1 MGEEKL
7 QKIVDKSSYTP
18 SVRIAV
24 MGVGG
29 AGCNAV
35 RNMIAHG
42 VSNVEFVAVNTDVQS
57 LNTCT
62 GAMMLQIGEKITN
75 GMGTGGDPEI
85 GREAALEDE
94 TKIINCLEG
103 VDMLFIA
110 AGMGGGTGTGAS
122 PVIAKIAREMGILTV
137 AFVTKPFSF
146 EGKRRERIAREGISI
161 LSEYVDA
168 LIVIPNDKLM
178 EVLGEDCSVFNA
190 FKAADDVLRCGVEG
204 IVNIIH
210 STGYINTDFHDIRSV
225 MANRGMAVMGMG
237 EGEGEKRAE
246 EAVAKAIFN
255 PLVETG
261 EITKAK
267 GIIFNVVADSTFSF
281 KELNIITKFIKDICH
296 EEAIVRYGTTC
307 DDSLKGKVKI
317 IVIATGFD
325 HELQLSGEPVASSAV
340 DKKELEAVM
349 KESIPEGG
357 KSFKKKDEQL
367 ESEDI
372 VAEIPDMLKRFL

>member
-1 MGEEKL
+1 MGEEKV
-7 QKIVDKSSYTP
+7 QKIVDKSSFSP
-18 SVRIAV
+18 SVRITV

-42 VSNVEFVAVNTDVQS
+42 VGNVEFVAVNTDLQS

-62 GAMMLQIGEKITN
+62 GAMILQIGEKITN

-85 GREAALEDE
+85 GKKAALEDE

-122 PVIAKIAREMGILTV
+122 PVIARIAREMGILTV
-137 AFVTKPFSF
+137 AFVTMPFSF
-146 EGKRRERIAREGISI
+146 EGERVERIAREGIAL
-161 LSEYVDA
+161 LSENVDA
-168 LIVIPNDKLM
+168 LIVISNERLKKVM
-178 EVLGEDCSVFNA
+178 GEEFPFFDA

-225 MANRGMAVMGMG
+225 MANRGMAIMGMG

-246 EAVAKAIFN
+246 EAINKAISN
-255 PLVETG
+255 PLIDVDK
-261 EITKAK
+261 ITKAK
-267 GIIFNVVADSTFSF
+267 GVIFNVIADSTFSF
-281 KELNIITKFIKDICH
+281 KELDIITKFIKDICH
-296 EEAIVRYGTTC
+296 EEAMVRYGTTC
-307 DDSLKGKVKI
+307 DNSLEGKLKV

-325 HELQLSGEPVASSAV
+325 YEFFPSDQLTHTAT
-340 DKKELEAVM
+340 DTKELEAVM

-357 KSFKKKDEQL
+357 VRKRRE
-367 ESEDI
+367 EDPNFED
-372 VAEIPDMLKRFL
+372 VVKEIPDMLKRFL